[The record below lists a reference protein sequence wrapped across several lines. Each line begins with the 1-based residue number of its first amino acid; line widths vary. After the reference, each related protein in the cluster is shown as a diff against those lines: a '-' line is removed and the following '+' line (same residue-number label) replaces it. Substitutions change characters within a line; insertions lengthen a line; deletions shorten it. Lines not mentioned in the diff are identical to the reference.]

1 MTHSPTPYASSSCEL
16 NVAAAECLF
25 HIAERSSWLEQRELT
40 HYVPAEFKREGF
52 IHLSTGEQ
60 VRATAARY
68 YQGRTDICLLVLA
81 RPALEAH
88 LKWENLRGG
97 AEIFPHLYARLT
109 VSAVVDVL
117 AIRWEDSVVRFVA
130 DA

>member
-1 MTHSPTPYASSSCEL
+1 M
-16 NVAAAECLF
+16 
-25 HIAERSSWLEQRELT
+25 
-40 HYVPAEFKREGF
+40 PAEFEREEF

-88 LKWENLRGG
+88 LKWENLLGG
-97 AEIFPHLYARLT
+97 AEKFPHLYARLT